1 MIASFADQ
9 GTEDIYHLRGSK
21 AANKTLPAELQKIG
35 KRKLNIIELATS
47 LKDLTAPPAN
57 RLERLQ
63 GDLSEYHSI
72 RINDRWR
79 IIFIWKDGQAHNVR
93 ICDYH

>member
-1 MIASFADQ
+1 MIASFADE
-9 GTEDIYHLRGSK
+9 GTEDIYHLRSSR
-21 AANKTLPAELQKIG
+21 AANKILPAEIHKIG
-35 KRKLNIIELATS
+35 KRKLNMIELATS
-47 LKDLTAPPAN
+47 LKDLMAPPAN

-79 IIFIWKDGQAHNVR
+79 IIFIWKDGQAFHVG